1 MCHIRSFL
9 RIGGKFA
16 LLSVLAA
23 KPPFLKLMTKIRETI
38 LKIAFTEELSME
50 RYAVCDDNP
59 LAIDYRDFS
68 LLANSNPKLIAMGND
83 I

>member
-1 MCHIRSFL
+1 MGVVFDLLRAIAEYWFRIRKRKSE
-9 RIGGKFA
+9 G
-16 LLSVLAA
+16 V
-23 KPPFLKLMTKIRETI
+23 
-38 LKIAFTEELSME
+38 KIAFTEELSME

-68 LLANSNPKLIAMGND
+68 LLANSNPKLIAMGNY